1 MKIAPSARISAAST
15 LASTTATLGSVV
27 NSDRGLKVKT
37 TATSITVSG
46 VAKGGT
52 TIDPSTGKHEPDEYL
67 NTEEVGAG
75 LGFNFDHDKMPK
87 FKFDPVTGYTAK
99 NKWVEAHQ
107 VDVSTKAGQKPVDV
121 LKALAARVQQNH
133 QYTAKVVVNADGSA
147 TLSVTHK

>member
-1 MKIAPSARISAAST
+1 MKIASSAPIAARTT
-15 LASTTATLGSVV
+15 LASTPATLGSVV
-27 NSDRGLKVKT
+27 NSDPGFKVKT

-46 VAKGGT
+46 TAKGPT

-75 LGFNFDHDKMPK
+75 LGFNFDHDKMPN

-107 VDVSTKAGQKPVDV
+107 SDVSTKAGQKPADV
-121 LKALAARVQQNH
+121 LKALAAKVQQNR

-147 TLSVTHK
+147 TLTVSHK